1 MFRETF
7 SYRFKTDKQWK
18 RHLISFS
25 EHYLKDSSY
34 VDSFEDIES
43 RLESDFDR
51 AIEEGSISVVSK
63 DIGRI
68 PFYFEFGS
76 VETKSG
82 RPVFFDY
89 YLVVRI
95 VGDLPEDLNRGII
108 VSDLGGYV
116 SGVDS
121 NIPLYPNFKEDK
133 IVEFLGY
140 DF

>member
-1 MFRETF
+1 MFRETS

-76 VETKSG
+76 VETQSG

-89 YLVVRI
+89 YLVVRV
-95 VGDLPEDLNRGII
+95 VGDLPEDFDRYLG
-108 VSDLGGYV
+108 DLDGYV
-116 SGVDS
+116 SVVDS
-121 NIPLYPNFKEDK
+121 SVTLYPNFKEDK
-133 IVEFLGY
+133 IIEFLGY